1 MEICRSSPADE
12 SFRLV
17 DDSGTSV
24 FVPLGERGGRLL
36 AAIRND
42 SLDIREMR
50 EIQRFS
56 VNVAPWQLRDLEDR
70 SAVAREGGMNM
81 YVLEPHDGT
90 LGSYSRK
97 KAFCWKTRRGR
108 ARFDRKEDTW
118 AMESR

>member
-1 MEICRSSPADE
+1 MAKFASPGRLEGGNLPFE
-12 SFRLV
+12 SCGREFRLV

-90 LGSYSRK
+90 LGSYSTEK
-97 KAFCWKTRRGR
+97 GLLL
-108 ARFDRKEDTW
+108 EDEAGACTI
-118 AMESR
+118 